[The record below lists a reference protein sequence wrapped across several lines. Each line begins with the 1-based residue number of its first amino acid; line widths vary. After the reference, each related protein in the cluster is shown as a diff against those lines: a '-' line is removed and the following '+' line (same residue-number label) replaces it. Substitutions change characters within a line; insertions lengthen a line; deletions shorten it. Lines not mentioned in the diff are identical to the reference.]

1 MSALKSSRFGFLMS
15 WWRLGMLRCLCVS
28 VWGRK
33 RDVLCSCCAFSAVLS
48 GFGHALP
55 CEAWGENL
63 SHGVIMTNP
72 PPRTQPPFSS
82 SITCQ
87 LIPFFPLSVHIE
99 KFSMFF
105 CVCFDLFCFSSG
117 ETWQYGRR
125 AGTHDWIELLTGL
138 FSLSSDCHVYL
149 SDFHVSVTVVESL
162 GKSLLV
168 CTTSRSLTVYLCIS
182 LEPSWNVLIL

>member
-1 MSALKSSRFGFLMS
+1 
-15 WWRLGMLRCLCVS
+15 MLRCLCVS

-63 SHGVIMTNP
+63 SHGVIVTNP
-72 PPRTQPPFSS
+72 PPHTQPLFSS

-87 LIPFFPLSVHIE
+87 LIPFFLLSVHIK

-105 CVCFDLFCFSSG
+105 LCFCLLWFVLFFCWWSMTIWKRCRH
-117 ETWQYGRR
+117 TWL
-125 AGTHDWIELLTGL
+125 ELLTGL

-149 SDFHVSVTVVESL
+149 SNFPVSVTVVESL

-168 CTTSRSLTVYLCIS
+168 CTTSRSLRVYLCIS
-182 LEPSWNVLIL
+182 PEPSWNILIL